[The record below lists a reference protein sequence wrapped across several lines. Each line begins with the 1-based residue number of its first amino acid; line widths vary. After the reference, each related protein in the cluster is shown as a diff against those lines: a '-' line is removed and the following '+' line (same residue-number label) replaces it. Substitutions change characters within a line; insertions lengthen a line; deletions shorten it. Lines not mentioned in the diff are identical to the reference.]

1 MEIEHSRSIHP
12 VTQSR
17 SKIRQR
23 TVRFEILLTI
33 KESEAWEALAE
44 SAGVSKAELVRRRMA
59 GCRIKTVPEANWQ
72 TYWQLGKIGNN
83 INQIAKAQNTAIADG
98 LIPPPLDPIP
108 FEALQR
114 QIDRLRLHLILGM
127 DSDDSDS
134 DDNAIEDSDD
144 WEE

>member
-1 MEIEHSRSIHP
+1 MP
-12 VTQSR
+12 QSR
-17 SKIRQR
+17 SKVRQR
-23 TVRFEILLTI
+23 TVRFEILLTLE
-33 KESEAWEALAE
+33 ESEAWEALAE

-72 TYWQLGKIGNN
+72 TYWQLGKIGTN
-83 INQIAKAQNTAIADG
+83 INQIAKAQNSALADG

-127 DSDDSDS
+127 DDECCGSD
-134 DDNAIEDSDD
+134 IEESDD
-144 WEE
+144 WEDLEA